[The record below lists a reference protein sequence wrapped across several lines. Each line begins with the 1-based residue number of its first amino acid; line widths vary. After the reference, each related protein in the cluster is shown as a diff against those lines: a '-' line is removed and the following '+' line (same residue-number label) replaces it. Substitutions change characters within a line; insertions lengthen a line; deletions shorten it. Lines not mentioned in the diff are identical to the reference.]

1 MMSSSDSCVWSSTS
15 LLMKYLAERTFIF
28 NCLLAGTAEWLCV
41 LGFENKS
48 HPKIH
53 LESYRVMY
61 NDSLASTR

>member
-1 MMSSSDSCVWSSTS
+1 
-15 LLMKYLAERTFIF
+15 MKYLAERTFIF

-53 LESYRVMY
+53 LESYPVMY
-61 NDSLASTR
+61 NNLQAPAR